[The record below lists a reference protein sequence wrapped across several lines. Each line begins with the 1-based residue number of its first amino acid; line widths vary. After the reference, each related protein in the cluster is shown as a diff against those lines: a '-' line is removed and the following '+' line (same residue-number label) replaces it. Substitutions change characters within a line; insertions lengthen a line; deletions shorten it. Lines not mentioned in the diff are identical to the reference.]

1 MSKKKHCDSITSVS
15 QRKEMFLFNDCWYPG
30 KMPNIKIKNEVK
42 PYKHLQLVSSFF
54 FFFLCTNKPL
64 QLMSQEFT
72 NKKVNCFLS
81 LSTYNGYFHSSVTF
95 SVLLYVQRSYV
106 LHLKALAYQ
115 QEQAY
120 EALFKRGMLVLSTVI

>member
-1 MSKKKHCDSITSVS
+1 
-15 QRKEMFLFNDCWYPG
+15 
-30 KMPNIKIKNEVK
+30 
-42 PYKHLQLVSSFF
+42 
-54 FFFLCTNKPL
+54 
-64 QLMSQEFT
+64 MSQEFT

-115 QEQAY
+115 HEQAY